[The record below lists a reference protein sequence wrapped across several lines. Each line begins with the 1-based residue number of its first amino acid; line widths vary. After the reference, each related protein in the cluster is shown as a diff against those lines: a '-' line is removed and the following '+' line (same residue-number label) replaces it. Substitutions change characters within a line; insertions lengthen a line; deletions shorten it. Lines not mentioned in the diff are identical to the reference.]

1 MALSI
6 DGLREK
12 VAQMIGQ
19 GLNTQQ
25 IADELSISQR
35 TVIWLNSG
43 AAEVDQPDDI
53 RIGWRTIGA
62 RPNRINA
69 IGSIMADIVLEEL
82 EEVDTIVGIS
92 LNGILFA
99 NSIADQLDVD
109 VAIFRSVSEEGDGHL
124 SNKYGNVA
132 GRKVVVVDDVLSSGE
147 TMRRT
152 IKTLQDEGAEVS
164 LCMVMVNK
172 TEQNAIST
180 VPLRGLIRTVRSRVT
195 LSSGPR
201 AWTRR
206 NRGLLPWVLLLGRR
220 NRGFFLG
227 FLGRDLSG
235 NVPSK

>member
-1 MALSI
+1 MDPQIASIHMALSI
-6 DGLREK
+6 DELRGK
-12 VAQMIGQ
+12 VAEMTEQ

-43 AAEVDQPDDI
+43 AAEVDHPDDI
-53 RIGWRTIGA
+53 RIGWRTIGS

-69 IGSIMADIVLEEL
+69 IGSIMADIVVEEL

-99 NSIADQLDVD
+99 NSIADQLEVD

-147 TMRRT
+147 TMKRT
-152 IKTLQDEGAEVS
+152 IKTLQDGGAEVV
-164 LCMVMVNK
+164 LCVVMVNK
-172 TEQNAIST
+172 TEENTVSS
-180 VPLRGLIRTVRSRVT
+180 VPLRGLIRAVKV
-195 LSSGPR
+195 
-201 AWTRR
+201 
-206 NRGLLPWVLLLGRR
+206 
-220 NRGFFLG
+220 
-227 FLGRDLSG
+227 
-235 NVPSK
+235 

>member
-35 TVIWLNSG
+35 TVVWLNSG

-69 IGSIMADIVLEEL
+69 IGAIMADIVLEEL
-82 EEVDTIVGIS
+82 DEVDTIVGIS

-172 TEQNAIST
+172 TEQNAISS
-180 VPLRGLIRTVRSRVT
+180 VPLRGLIRTVRV
-195 LSSGPR
+195 
-201 AWTRR
+201 
-206 NRGLLPWVLLLGRR
+206 
-220 NRGFFLG
+220 
-227 FLGRDLSG
+227 
-235 NVPSK
+235 

>member
-1 MALSI
+1 MQTISIHMALSI

-180 VPLRGLIRTVRSRVT
+180 VPLRGLIRTVRV
-195 LSSGPR
+195 
-201 AWTRR
+201 
-206 NRGLLPWVLLLGRR
+206 
-220 NRGFFLG
+220 
-227 FLGRDLSG
+227 
-235 NVPSK
+235 

>member
-1 MALSI
+1 MALGI
-6 DGLREK
+6 DELRGK
-12 VAQMIGQ
+12 VAEMTEQ

-43 AAEVDQPDDI
+43 AAEVDHPDDI
-53 RIGWRTIGA
+53 RIGWRTIGS

-99 NSIADQLDVD
+99 NPIADQLDVD

-147 TMRRT
+147 TMKRT
-152 IKTLQDEGAEVS
+152 IKTLQDGGAEVLLS
-164 LCMVMVNK
+164 VVMINK
-172 TEQNAIST
+172 TEENTVSG
-180 VPLRGLIRTVRSRVT
+180 VPLRGLIRTVKV
-195 LSSGPR
+195 
-201 AWTRR
+201 
-206 NRGLLPWVLLLGRR
+206 
-220 NRGFFLG
+220 
-227 FLGRDLSG
+227 
-235 NVPSK
+235 

>member
-1 MALSI
+1 MQTISIHMALSI

-12 VAQMIGQ
+12 VTQMIGQ

-152 IKTLQDEGAEVS
+152 IKTLQDEGAEVT

-172 TEQNAIST
+172 TEQNAISS
-180 VPLRGLIRTVRSRVT
+180 VPLRGLIRTVRV
-195 LSSGPR
+195 
-201 AWTRR
+201 
-206 NRGLLPWVLLLGRR
+206 
-220 NRGFFLG
+220 
-227 FLGRDLSG
+227 
-235 NVPSK
+235 

>member
-6 DGLREK
+6 DELREK
-12 VAQMIGQ
+12 VAEMIEQ

-43 AAEVDQPDDI
+43 ASEVDQPNDI

-69 IGSIMADIVLEEL
+69 IGAIMADIVEE
-82 EEVDTIVGIS
+82 EIDDVDTIVGIS

-99 NSIADQLDVD
+99 NSIADYLDVD

-124 SNKYGNVA
+124 SSKYGNVA

-147 TMRRT
+147 TMRKT
-152 IKTLQDEGAEVS
+152 INTLQEGGAEVVLS
-164 LCMVMVNK
+164 IVLVNK
-172 TEQNAIST
+172 TEENAVSS
-180 VPLRGLIRTVRSRVT
+180 VPLRGLIRTVRV
-195 LSSGPR
+195 
-201 AWTRR
+201 
-206 NRGLLPWVLLLGRR
+206 
-220 NRGFFLG
+220 
-227 FLGRDLSG
+227 
-235 NVPSK
+235 

>member
-6 DGLREK
+6 DELREK
-12 VAQMIGQ
+12 VAEMIEQ

-35 TVIWLNSG
+35 TVMWLNSG
-43 AAEVDQPDDI
+43 AAEVDHPDDI
-53 RIGWRTIGA
+53 QIGWRTIGA

-69 IGSIMADIVLEEL
+69 IGAIMADIVVEEL
-82 EEVDTIVGIS
+82 DDVDTIVGIS

-147 TMRRT
+147 TMRKT
-152 IKTLQDEGAEVS
+152 IKTLQEAGAEVVLS
-164 LCMVMVNK
+164 IVMVNK
-172 TEQNAIST
+172 TEDNAISS
-180 VPLRGLIRTVRSRVT
+180 VPLRGLIRTVRV
-195 LSSGPR
+195 
-201 AWTRR
+201 
-206 NRGLLPWVLLLGRR
+206 
-220 NRGFFLG
+220 
-227 FLGRDLSG
+227 
-235 NVPSK
+235 

>member
-1 MALSI
+1 MAISI
-6 DGLREK
+6 DELREK
-12 VAQMIGQ
+12 VAEMTEQ

-43 AAEVDQPDDI
+43 AAEVDHPDDI

-69 IGSIMADIVLEEL
+69 IGAIMADIVQEEL
-82 EEVDTIVGIS
+82 EEADTIVGIS

-99 NSIADQLDVD
+99 NSIADQLDLD

-147 TMRRT
+147 TMRKT
-152 IKTLQDEGAEVS
+152 IKTLQDIGAEVV

-172 TEQNAIST
+172 TEENAISS
-180 VPLRGLIRTVRSRVT
+180 VPLRGLIRTVRV
-195 LSSGPR
+195 
-201 AWTRR
+201 
-206 NRGLLPWVLLLGRR
+206 
-220 NRGFFLG
+220 
-227 FLGRDLSG
+227 
-235 NVPSK
+235 

>member
-6 DGLREK
+6 DELREK
-12 VAQMIGQ
+12 GAEMIEQ

-35 TVIWLNSG
+35 TVMWLNSG
-43 AAEVDQPDDI
+43 AAEVDHPDDI
-53 RIGWRTIGA
+53 QIGWRTIGA

-69 IGSIMADIVLEEL
+69 IGAIMADIVVEEL
-82 EEVDTIVGIS
+82 DDVDTIVGIS

-147 TMRRT
+147 TMRKT
-152 IKTLQDEGAEVS
+152 IKTLQEAGAEVVLS
-164 LCMVMVNK
+164 IVLVNK
-172 TEQNAIST
+172 TEDNAVSS
-180 VPLRGLIRTVRSRVT
+180 VPLRGLIRTVRV
-195 LSSGPR
+195 
-201 AWTRR
+201 
-206 NRGLLPWVLLLGRR
+206 
-220 NRGFFLG
+220 
-227 FLGRDLSG
+227 
-235 NVPSK
+235 

>member
-1 MALSI
+1 MDPQTISIHMALSI

-69 IGSIMADIVLEEL
+69 IGAIMADIVLEEL

-180 VPLRGLIRTVRSRVT
+180 VPLRGLIRTVRV
-195 LSSGPR
+195 
-201 AWTRR
+201 
-206 NRGLLPWVLLLGRR
+206 
-220 NRGFFLG
+220 
-227 FLGRDLSG
+227 
-235 NVPSK
+235 

>member
-6 DGLREK
+6 DELREK
-12 VAQMIGQ
+12 VAQMTEQ

-35 TVIWLNSG
+35 TVMWLNSG
-43 AAEVDQPDDI
+43 AAEVDHPDDI
-53 RIGWRTIGA
+53 QIGWRTIGA

-69 IGSIMADIVLEEL
+69 IGAIMADIVVEEL
-82 EEVDTIVGIS
+82 DDVDTIVGIS

-147 TMRRT
+147 TMRKT
-152 IKTLQDEGAEVS
+152 IKTLQEAGAEVVLS
-164 LCMVMVNK
+164 IVLVNK
-172 TEQNAIST
+172 TEDNAVSS
-180 VPLRGLIRTVRSRVT
+180 VPLRGLIRTVRV
-195 LSSGPR
+195 
-201 AWTRR
+201 
-206 NRGLLPWVLLLGRR
+206 
-220 NRGFFLG
+220 
-227 FLGRDLSG
+227 
-235 NVPSK
+235 

>member
-1 MALSI
+1 MQTISIHMALSI

-12 VAQMIGQ
+12 VTQMIGQ

-180 VPLRGLIRTVRSRVT
+180 VPLRGLIRTVRV
-195 LSSGPR
+195 
-201 AWTRR
+201 
-206 NRGLLPWVLLLGRR
+206 
-220 NRGFFLG
+220 
-227 FLGRDLSG
+227 
-235 NVPSK
+235 

>member
-6 DGLREK
+6 DELREK
-12 VAQMIGQ
+12 VAEMIGQ

-35 TVIWLNSG
+35 TVMWLNSG
-43 AAEVDQPDDI
+43 AAEVDHPDDI
-53 RIGWRTIGA
+53 QIGWRTIGA

-69 IGSIMADIVLEEL
+69 IGAIMADIVVEEL
-82 EEVDTIVGIS
+82 DDVDTIVGSS

-147 TMRRT
+147 TMRKT
-152 IKTLQDEGAEVS
+152 IKTLQEAGAEVVLS
-164 LCMVMVNK
+164 IVLVNK
-172 TEQNAIST
+172 TEDNAVSS
-180 VPLRGLIRTVRSRVT
+180 VPLRGLIRTVRV
-195 LSSGPR
+195 
-201 AWTRR
+201 
-206 NRGLLPWVLLLGRR
+206 
-220 NRGFFLG
+220 
-227 FLGRDLSG
+227 
-235 NVPSK
+235 

>member
-1 MALSI
+1 MQTISIHMALSI

-12 VAQMIGQ
+12 VTQMIGQ

-69 IGSIMADIVLEEL
+69 IGAIMADIVLEEL

-172 TEQNAIST
+172 TEQNAISS
-180 VPLRGLIRTVRSRVT
+180 VPLRGLIRTVRV
-195 LSSGPR
+195 
-201 AWTRR
+201 
-206 NRGLLPWVLLLGRR
+206 
-220 NRGFFLG
+220 
-227 FLGRDLSG
+227 
-235 NVPSK
+235 

>member
-180 VPLRGLIRTVRSRVT
+180 VPLRGLIRTVRV
-195 LSSGPR
+195 
-201 AWTRR
+201 
-206 NRGLLPWVLLLGRR
+206 
-220 NRGFFLG
+220 
-227 FLGRDLSG
+227 
-235 NVPSK
+235 

>member
-1 MALSI
+1 MDPQTISIHMALSI

-69 IGSIMADIVLEEL
+69 IGAIMADIVLEEL

-132 GRKVVVVDDVLSSGE
+132 GRKVVVIDDVLSSGE

-172 TEQNAIST
+172 TEQNAISS
-180 VPLRGLIRTVRSRVT
+180 VPLRGLIRTVRV
-195 LSSGPR
+195 
-201 AWTRR
+201 
-206 NRGLLPWVLLLGRR
+206 
-220 NRGFFLG
+220 
-227 FLGRDLSG
+227 
-235 NVPSK
+235 

>member
-6 DGLREK
+6 DELREK
-12 VAQMIGQ
+12 VAEMIEQ

-35 TVIWLNSG
+35 TVMWLNSG
-43 AAEVDQPDDI
+43 AAEVDHPDDI
-53 RIGWRTIGA
+53 QIGWRTIGA

-69 IGSIMADIVLEEL
+69 IGAIMADIVVEEL
-82 EEVDTIVGIS
+82 DDVDTIVGIS

-147 TMRRT
+147 TMRKT
-152 IKTLQDEGAEVS
+152 IKTLQEAGAEVALS
-164 LCMVMVNK
+164 IVLVNK
-172 TEQNAIST
+172 TEDNAISS
-180 VPLRGLIRTVRSRVT
+180 VPLRGLIRTVRV
-195 LSSGPR
+195 
-201 AWTRR
+201 
-206 NRGLLPWVLLLGRR
+206 
-220 NRGFFLG
+220 
-227 FLGRDLSG
+227 
-235 NVPSK
+235 

>member
-6 DGLREK
+6 DELREK
-12 VAQMIGQ
+12 VAQMTEQ

-35 TVIWLNSG
+35 TVMWLNSG
-43 AAEVDQPDDI
+43 ASETDQPADV

-69 IGSIMADIVLEEL
+69 IGAIMADIVLEEL
-82 EEVDTIVGIS
+82 EEVNTIVGIS

-147 TMRRT
+147 TMRKT
-152 IKTLQDEGAEVS
+152 IKTLQEGGAEVVLS
-164 LCMVMVNK
+164 IVLVNK
-172 TEQNAIST
+172 TEDNSISS
-180 VPLRGLIRTVRSRVT
+180 VPLRGLIRTVRV
-195 LSSGPR
+195 
-201 AWTRR
+201 
-206 NRGLLPWVLLLGRR
+206 
-220 NRGFFLG
+220 
-227 FLGRDLSG
+227 
-235 NVPSK
+235 

>member
-69 IGSIMADIVLEEL
+69 IGAIMADIVLEEL

-132 GRKVVVVDDVLSSGE
+132 GRKVVVIDDVLSSGE

-172 TEQNAIST
+172 TEQNAISS
-180 VPLRGLIRTVRSRVT
+180 VPLRGLIRTVRV
-195 LSSGPR
+195 
-201 AWTRR
+201 
-206 NRGLLPWVLLLGRR
+206 
-220 NRGFFLG
+220 
-227 FLGRDLSG
+227 
-235 NVPSK
+235 

>member
-6 DGLREK
+6 DELRGK
-12 VAQMIGQ
+12 VAELTEQ

-25 IADELSISQR
+25 IADEMSISQR

-43 AAEVDQPDDI
+43 AAEIDHPDDI

-69 IGSIMADIVLEEL
+69 IGAIMADIVLEEL

-152 IKTLQDEGAEVS
+152 IKTLQDDGAEVVLS
-164 LCMVMVNK
+164 MVMVNK
-172 TEQNAIST
+172 TEENAISG
-180 VPLRGLIRTVRSRVT
+180 VPLRGLIRTVRV
-195 LSSGPR
+195 
-201 AWTRR
+201 
-206 NRGLLPWVLLLGRR
+206 
-220 NRGFFLG
+220 
-227 FLGRDLSG
+227 
-235 NVPSK
+235 

>member
-6 DGLREK
+6 DELRGK
-12 VAQMIGQ
+12 VAELTEQ

-43 AAEVDQPDDI
+43 ATEVDQPADI

-69 IGSIMADIVLEEL
+69 LGAIMADIVLEEL

-109 VAIFRSVSEEGDGHL
+109 IAIFRSVSEEGDGHL

-147 TMRRT
+147 TMSRT
-152 IKTLQDEGAEVS
+152 IKTLQDGGAEVVLS
-164 LCMVMVNK
+164 MVMINK
-172 TEQNAIST
+172 TEENAISG
-180 VPLRGLIRTVRSRVT
+180 VPLRGLIRTVRV
-195 LSSGPR
+195 
-201 AWTRR
+201 
-206 NRGLLPWVLLLGRR
+206 
-220 NRGFFLG
+220 
-227 FLGRDLSG
+227 
-235 NVPSK
+235 

>member
-1 MALSI
+1 MDPQIASINMALSI
-6 DGLREK
+6 DELRGK
-12 VAQMIGQ
+12 VAEMTEQ

-43 AAEVDQPDDI
+43 AAEVDHPDDI
-53 RIGWRTIGA
+53 RIGWRTIGS

-69 IGSIMADIVLEEL
+69 IGAIMADIVLEEL

-99 NSIADQLDVD
+99 NSIADQLEVD

-147 TMRRT
+147 TMKRT
-152 IKTLQDEGAEVS
+152 IKTLQDGGAEVVLS
-164 LCMVMVNK
+164 VVMVNK
-172 TEQNAIST
+172 TEENTVSG
-180 VPLRGLIRTVRSRVT
+180 VPLRGLIRTVKV
-195 LSSGPR
+195 
-201 AWTRR
+201 
-206 NRGLLPWVLLLGRR
+206 
-220 NRGFFLG
+220 
-227 FLGRDLSG
+227 
-235 NVPSK
+235 

>member
-1 MALSI
+1 MAISI
-6 DGLREK
+6 DELRGM
-12 VAQMIGQ
+12 VAEMTEQ

-43 AAEVDQPDDI
+43 ASEVDHPDDI
-53 RIGWRTIGA
+53 RIGWRTIGS

-99 NSIADQLDVD
+99 NSIADQLEVD

-147 TMRRT
+147 TMKRT
-152 IKTLQDEGAEVS
+152 IKTLQEGGGEVV
-164 LCMVMVNK
+164 LCVVMVNK
-172 TEQNAIST
+172 TEENTVSG
-180 VPLRGLIRTVRSRVT
+180 VPLRGLIRAVKV
-195 LSSGPR
+195 
-201 AWTRR
+201 
-206 NRGLLPWVLLLGRR
+206 
-220 NRGFFLG
+220 
-227 FLGRDLSG
+227 
-235 NVPSK
+235 